1 MAEDFNFEVGA
12 IYENMKGPYEVI
24 SIRKNEMIIRWD
36 NGNEIATT
44 VELQKRIIERMALEK
59 ESEQRDLQKKAPGSK
74 ANKKGQKKQV
84 P

>member
-1 MAEDFNFEVGA
+1 MAEDINFEIGA

-44 VELQKRIIERMALEK
+44 VDLQKRIIERMALEK
-59 ESEQRDLQKKAPGSK
+59 EAKQRECQKKAPGGK
-74 ANKKGQKKQV
+74 ANKSGQKKRV

>member
-24 SIRKNEMIIRWD
+24 SIRKNELIIRWD
-36 NGNEIATT
+36 DGNEIATT
-44 VELQKRIIERMALEK
+44 VALQRRIIERMALEK
-59 ESEQRDLQKKAPGSK
+59 ELMQRDRQKKAPGEK
-74 ANKKGQKKQV
+74 GKKGGLKKQV